1 MPTGESIAI
10 FARIFGH
17 GKGERKRVE
26 RGEGA
31 EGGYFTID
39 WKELGTG
46 VEKSISFLV
55 MG

>member
-10 FARIFGH
+10 FARIFDYEKE
-17 GKGERKRVE
+17 KGREL